1 MLTNPSATDILR
13 QTFSVIQE
21 SVGGGGGGGDVDFRK
36 VLRLCLERRHFQGSN
51 FLKSKEFAEVN
62 YEVDL

>member
-21 SVGGGGGGGDVDFRK
+21 SVGGGGGGGDVDFREA
-36 VLRLCLERRHFQGSN
+36 LRLCLERRNFPGSN